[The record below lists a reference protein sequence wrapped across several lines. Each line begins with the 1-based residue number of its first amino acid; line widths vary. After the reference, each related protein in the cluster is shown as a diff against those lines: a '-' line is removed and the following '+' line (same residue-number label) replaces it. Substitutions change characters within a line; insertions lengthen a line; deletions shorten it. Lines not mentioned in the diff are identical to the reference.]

1 MVIEVNLEQLRRD
14 WGLVVDRLSFERA
27 CTVSEFFV
35 QRLKSWLNHFK
46 TLDDYSQALI
56 LNWSPLWSVDVSQ
69 PWLQNQVSSVFLNLD
84 SDDPNALA
92 MTRLRLLRNMFQVR
106 AIYRECYSV
115 GRSSHLFIQQ
125 MSEYSE
131 FATLVIDMT
140 ERYLR
145 HQLSQQWQL
154 KSQPGPILTFALGKL
169 GAGELNLSSDVD
181 LIFCFHHA
189 IKIDHPDRTNSEFY
203 TRLAQRMIRFLNDIT
218 PAGFV
223 FRIDMRLRP
232 FGQSGAL
239 VWSAQALE
247 TYYEQQGR
255 MWERYAW
262 IKTKVITGGSQ
273 ADAVLDNL
281 RPFVYRRYVDFG
293 VIQALREMKGL
304 IEREVNRKD
313 AQDNI
318 KIGRGG
324 IREVEFIIQVIQLI
338 RGGEFPEIRQASL
351 MQAMACI
358 ETLDL
363 LPVSVL
369 HELRADY
376 LFLRQVEHFL
386 QAFADRQTQCLPTS
400 PTQWQALLAA
410 FGVTDQE
417 HFVQQLQAAQDRI
430 HYHFQQTIRPPKP
443 EQIIPKTENNWAN
456 IWPDQLHTVN
466 HAELRQQLEVFKKS
480 RCVERASDIGCT
492 RLNTLMPTM
501 LAMLETLSDEKS
513 MPTEATLSHQLQC
526 SLPELEMYWA
536 GQSETL
542 RRLLLILEAIM
553 RRSTYLSLL
562 TENPKA
568 LFKVV
573 KVCGTSALLATKLAR
588 YPSLLDEFI
597 DDQPVFK
604 PPTRNELLDELRQ
617 QLIRIP
623 EDDFEQQMAR
633 LRAFKQRH
641 TVRAAV
647 ADIQGHL
654 PLMNVSDYLTWL
666 AEALLQAALD
676 IAWHKL
682 IQRYGT
688 PELHPGASTG
698 FVIVAYGKLGGIEL
712 SYTSD
717 LDIVFLYDTPADGET
732 DGLKTIDNSVFYVQ
746 LVKNLNHILMTTTL
760 DGRLYDIDMRL
771 RPSGNK
777 GLFVSTIEG
786 FERYQNQD
794 AWVWEQQALVR
805 ARPVAG
811 DSHLFGR
818 FNELRQSVLLSLQR
832 TPLLADRVVEMR
844 EKMRNHL
851 KSKTTLF
858 DLKYGIGGLVYIE
871 FLAQHLVLSYSAEQ
885 LQMAR
890 YSDNVRIFE
899 SAIQYKVLLEADAR
913 TLIHAYLLYR
923 ALIHRLSLQGKP
935 ILIDQHLLVD
945 TREQVQRISDEW
957 FAKQK
962 E

>member
-1 MVIEVNLEQLRRD
+1 
-14 WGLVVDRLSFERA
+14 
-27 CTVSEFFV
+27 
-35 QRLKSWLNHFK
+35 
-46 TLDDYSQALI
+46 
-56 LNWSPLWSVDVSQ
+56 
-69 PWLQNQVSSVFLNLD
+69 
-84 SDDPNALA
+84 
-92 MTRLRLLRNMFQVR
+92 
-106 AIYRECYSV
+106 
-115 GRSSHLFIQQ
+115 
-125 MSEYSE
+125 
-131 FATLVIDMT
+131 
-140 ERYLR
+140 
-145 HQLSQQWQL
+145 
-154 KSQPGPILTFALGKL
+154 
-169 GAGELNLSSDVD
+169 
-181 LIFCFHHA
+181 
-189 IKIDHPDRTNSEFY
+189 
-203 TRLAQRMIRFLNDIT
+203 
-218 PAGFV
+218 
-223 FRIDMRLRP
+223 
-232 FGQSGAL
+232 
-239 VWSAQALE
+239 
-247 TYYEQQGR
+247 
-255 MWERYAW
+255 
-262 IKTKVITGGSQ
+262 
-273 ADAVLDNL
+273 
-281 RPFVYRRYVDFG
+281 
-293 VIQALREMKGL
+293 
-304 IEREVNRKD
+304 
-313 AQDNI
+313 
-318 KIGRGG
+318 
-324 IREVEFIIQVIQLI
+324 
-338 RGGEFPEIRQASL
+338 
-351 MQAMACI
+351 
-358 ETLDL
+358 
-363 LPVSVL
+363 
-369 HELRADY
+369 
-376 LFLRQVEHFL
+376 
-386 QAFADRQTQCLPTS
+386 
-400 PTQWQALLAA
+400 
-410 FGVTDQE
+410 
-417 HFVQQLQAAQDRI
+417 
-430 HYHFQQTIRPPKP
+430 
-443 EQIIPKTENNWAN
+443 
-456 IWPDQLHTVN
+456 
-466 HAELRQQLEVFKKS
+466 
-480 RCVERASDIGCT
+480 
-492 RLNTLMPTM
+492 MPTM